1 MEFKN
6 KNKDNNANALTDTT
20 PPPTPQT
27 SEQSESRSD
36 DRIVPHEPEL
46 IETVIEEELLS
57 DDEDILVHETLK
69 RKSTF
74 YDQYLELQEKKLK
87 LLERS
92 NDIATMKVNAHSFSS
107 PLQRKYFKLR
117 QDEILRRFKE
127 EHAEEFNKVE
137 SDCHCNH

>member
-6 KNKDNNANALTDTT
+6 KNKDKNTNVLTDTT
-20 PPPTPQT
+20 PPPTPLT

-92 NDIATMKVNAHSFSS
+92 NDIAIMTVNPHSFSNPS
-107 PLQRKYFKLR
+107 QIKFFQLR

-127 EHAEEFNKVE
+127 ERGKEFNKAE
-137 SDCHCNH
+137 TNCHCNH